1 MMKFIAGLSKKLWLF
16 IKKHKVFSFFVL
28 TIVAVYWYVDW
39 DGENRFSWKEEVAL
53 STGEVVWVKR
63 AAYFKKGGQIAG
75 PGFIEVKNMTLS
87 IIGDD
92 ISDKPKEWSSSFL
105 PVVFDKNPETGQW
118 FVIATWY
125 TTDGPRRVTLL
136 GLPDPKYKYIEFR
149 YELGEWVPYPI
160 SMKYIE
166 QRTSPNMLV
175 RVRYSGERNLSLKK
189 KKERWLKR
197 PRGAPKYRCVTDK
210 PYSRGGCEL

>member
-63 AAYFKKGGQIAG
+63 TAYLRKGAPIGG
-75 PGFIEVKNMTLS
+75 PGYTKVKNMTLS
-87 IIGDD
+87 IID
-92 ISDKPKEWSSSFL
+92 SNTPDKPKEWNFDFA
-105 PVVFDKNPETGQW
+105 PIVFDRDPDSGQW

-136 GLPDPKYKYIEFR
+136 GLPRPEYKYIEFR
-149 YELGEWVPYPI
+149 YEKNEWVPYPV
-160 SMKYIE
+160 SMKFIE
-166 QRTSPNMLV
+166 QRIPANMLAAV
-175 RVRYSGERNLSLKK
+175 NYGGEGSWYLKK

-197 PRGAPKYRCVTDK
+197 RGWPAYRCITNK
-210 PYSRGGCEL
+210 PYSRGGCDQ

>member
-39 DGENRFSWKEEVAL
+39 DGENRFSWKEEVAF

-63 AAYFKKGGQIAG
+63 TAHFRKGAPIGG
-75 PGFIEVKNMTLS
+75 PGYTKVKNMTLN
-87 IIGDD
+87 II
-92 ISDKPKEWSSSFL
+92 SALPDKPKEWNFSFL
-105 PVVFDKNPETGQW
+105 PVVFDRDPDSGQW

-125 TTDGPRRVTLL
+125 ASSGSGRVVQL
-136 GLPDPKYKYIEFR
+136 GLPRPKYEYVEFR
-149 YELGEWVPYPI
+149 YEKNEWVPYPV
-160 SMKYIE
+160 SMKYLE
-166 QRTSPNMLV
+166 QRLPANMLV
-175 RVRYSGERNLSLKK
+175 RVRYSGESNLSLKK

-197 PRGAPKYRCVTDK
+197 PRGAPGYRCVTTK
-210 PYSRGGCEL
+210 PFSRGGCEQ